1 MKKYIISAI
10 SAAFLTIAAALPA
23 HAETLEETRLAPS
36 VAEAIPESDPLIP
49 PERNASASESELSDG
64 ESALPDLDTPMIFQ
78 RAEQGRGDI
87 TDIISYWEENGYPE
101 ILSFISETRSEM
113 IDGMIYT
120 SYDVGLVPATA
131 ENCAAILDIAADNNL
146 FRFTASSVPMWERK
160 LYFAKLCYL
169 AVQETDIGFL
179 EVRFY
184 KNSDMIEVIVSGS
197 EKAYYERFGN
207 QFGGV
212 ALFVNERNAVT
223 GIDST
228 GFVPGDS
235 ENKIVDYVQK
245 TANAEIFHAA
255 DLLAVY
261 PDGWIG
267 GVPLEYDG
275 APGGAPTIGIG
286 GSGVD
291 IGSSSILDGT
301 VGIAAEPSAEKG
313 VPVWLFVVGAAAVVL
328 IAVIAVILRRR
339 VKAAADGTAA
349 VGGSTERELIS
360 AIKNAE
366 EQPDPR
372 LLEKIRDNITK

>member
-10 SAAFLTIAAALPA
+10 SAAFLTIAAVLPA

-49 PERNASASESELSDG
+49 PERNASASEFELSDG

-113 IDGMIYT
+113 IDGVVYT

-160 LYFAKLCYL
+160 LYFEKLCYL

-197 EKAYYERFGN
+197 EKTYYERFGE

-223 GIDST
+223 GIDNA

-235 ENKIVDYVQK
+235 DDKVADYLQK
-245 TANAEIFHAA
+245 TTNAEIFHAA
-255 DLLAVY
+255 ELLAVY
-261 PDGWIG
+261 PNGWIG
-267 GVPLEYDG
+267 GVPVEIGEGLD
-275 APGGAPTIGIG
+275 GAPTIGIG
-286 GSGVD
+286 GNGTD

-301 VGIAAEPSAEKG
+301 IGIAAEPSAEKG
-313 VPVWLFVVGAAAVVL
+313 VPVWLFAVGAAAVVL
-328 IAVIAVILRRR
+328 IAVAIILRRR
-339 VKAAADGTAA
+339 VKSGADGTAA
-349 VGGSTERELIS
+349 VGGSAERELIS